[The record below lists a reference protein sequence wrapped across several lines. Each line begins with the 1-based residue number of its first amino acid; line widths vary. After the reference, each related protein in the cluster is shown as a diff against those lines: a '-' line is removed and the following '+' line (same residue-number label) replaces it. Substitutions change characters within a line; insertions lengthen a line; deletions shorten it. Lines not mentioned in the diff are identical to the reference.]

1 MMSTPWGLIIFLVVV
16 LVNVVFALI
25 MNNVALQK
33 GHENSHAFVIV
44 LIFGVLG
51 CLYVIALPDMIQR
64 KQNEDILTILLE
76 IKGKE

>member
-1 MMSTPWGLIIFLVVV
+1 MSTPWGLIIFLVAI

-25 MNNVALQK
+25 MNNVAAQK
-33 GHENSHAFVIV
+33 GQENAHAFVIV
-44 LIFGVLG
+44 LIFGVIG

-76 IKGKE
+76 MKEK